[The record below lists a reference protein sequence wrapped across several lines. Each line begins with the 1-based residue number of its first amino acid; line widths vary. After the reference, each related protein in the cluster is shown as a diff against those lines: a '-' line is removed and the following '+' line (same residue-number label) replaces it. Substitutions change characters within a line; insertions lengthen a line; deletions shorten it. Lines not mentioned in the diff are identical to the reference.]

1 VRVLLVEDESQV
13 LTLAQ
18 SILEQE
24 GHDIISAATVAEA
37 QSVINS
43 DEKFDLVFTDV
54 QLANHADGGLTVGA
68 LVGKTRPG
76 TPVLYT
82 SGRPP
87 TDGMQS
93 MFVEPSAYLPKPYT
107 GDELTAAIID
117 LLGTRR

>member
-1 VRVLLVEDESQV
+1 M
-13 LTLAQ
+13 T
-18 SILEQE
+18 
-24 GHDIISAATVAEA
+24 SAATVAEA

-54 QLANHADGGLTVGA
+54 QLANHADGGLTIGT
-68 LVGKTRPG
+68 LVGKIRQG

-93 MFVEPSAYLPKPYT
+93 LFVQPSAFLPKPYT
-107 GDELTAAIID
+107 ADDLTAAISD
-117 LLGTRR
+117 LLTRK